1 MLSNLF
7 LARNLT
13 SLTYCSSPT
22 HPTKWCPKSTTV
34 WWSWCSWIPFLLPVS
49 IRPSPSITVYHR
61 PSFPMIKTWK
71 LTKNSTAVNDLVVA
85 IQLFRHLTQRPR
97 LTRSKQLPHE
107 VTPKNPTSNKFTQ
120 DLPLGK
126 PQQWKFNSFKCN
138 RTTWHQVFLMRQH
151 RKRSC
156 RWVSRKLWEC
166 SPNFRGFNSYNGRVN
181 PTKWLTSHLGV
192 LPLLRKMIHLFLDEI
207 WCFMV
212 QGNNYFWGGGG
223 YLVYSVDPFSDTIAY
238 VNQMKELRPLTIV
251 PAILGSNRRQSYPI
265 LPLNQKHDSF
275 RDRQPYQGSSP
286 LANDVPIPNS
296 WVWTTALSCLPLQF
310 CGKCMW
316 MLP

>member
-181 PTKWLTSHLGV
+181 PTNGW
-192 LPLLRKMIHLFLDEI
+192 
-207 WCFMV
+207 
-212 QGNNYFWGGGG
+212 
-223 YLVYSVDPFSDTIAY
+223 
-238 VNQMKELRPLTIV
+238 
-251 PAILGSNRRQSYPI
+251 PAIWGSYHCCAKWSTYSWMKSGVSWFKETIIFGVVVVTSCTPLIRFLTL
-265 LPLNQKHDSF
+265 LPMSTKWKNLD
-275 RDRQPYQGSSP
+275 P
-286 LANDVPIPNS
+286 
-296 WVWTTALSCLPLQF
+296 
-310 CGKCMW
+310 
-316 MLP
+316 

>member
-1 MLSNLF
+1 MGMIWN
-7 LARNLT
+7 T
-13 SLTYCSSPT
+13 SIIGQSKGRRGS
-22 HPTKWCPKSTTV
+22 
-34 WWSWCSWIPFLLPVS
+34 SWILSCRSNYVKLKNVEQLVFSEEPHQPPIALAQHIPQNDVLKAQPCDDRDVHGFHFSSLCPSVHHRL
-49 IRPSPSITVYHR
+49 SPSITVHHR

-107 VTPKNPTSNKFTQ
+107 VTPKNPTSNKLTQ

-126 PQQWKFNSFKCN
+126 PQRFKCS
-138 RTTWHQVFLMRQH
+138 RTTWHQVFLMRQN

-238 VNQMKELRPLTIV
+238 VNQMKMKNNLDP
-251 PAILGSNRRQSYPI
+251 
-265 LPLNQKHDSF
+265 
-275 RDRQPYQGSSP
+275 
-286 LANDVPIPNS
+286 
-296 WVWTTALSCLPLQF
+296 
-310 CGKCMW
+310 
-316 MLP
+316 